1 MPQVINTNIAS
12 LNAQRNLNTSQRDLN
27 TALERLSSGLRINS
41 AKDDAAGLAIS
52 DRMTAQIRGYDQ
64 ASRNAN
70 DGISLAQTA
79 EGALGATTTLL
90 QRIRELAIQ
99 SANSTNS
106 ASDRASLQAEVNQLK
121 QELDRVSSQTEFNG
135 LKLLD
140 GTFTS
145 QAFQVGANA
154 NQIINVSLEGSST
167 SLLQDN
173 QLTATN
179 GIAASGTG
187 SLIAPQSAAP
197 SASTIGGQTLTINGP
212 LGKVDDLV
220 IAAGVSAFEVAAAI
234 SKREGETSVTADAT
248 NVVTIS
254 GVVAAG
260 TVSFDLSTSDGGGK
274 KTISAPVTTTDLSS
288 LVTEIN
294 RQAGTTGVS
303 AELSTDKASI
313 TLTQLDGKDIIIAD
327 YSHSATTGR
336 LDVKGMDGIAAV
348 TLNPAT
354 GTDSTRI
361 TGSIDFHSSGT
372 YTVSSDED
380 RALTT
385 APAGGSILNV
395 DAGVLVGS
403 NPKLLSTVD
412 ISSSAGSQDAIAIID
427 ASLNQ
432 VNAMRASL
440 GAVQNRMESTISNL
454 NIQSENISAARSRI
468 MDADFAKETAALTR
482 SQILQQAGTA
492 MLAQA
497 NQVPQGVLALLQG

>member
-173 QLTATN
+173 QLSKLSATDN
-179 GIAASGTG
+179 MGTG
-187 SLIAPQSAAP
+187 AVVAPNATP
-197 SASTIGGQTLTINGP
+197 PTKSTIGDQTLTINGP
-212 LGKVDDLV
+212 LGEIDNLV
-220 IAAGVSAFEVAAAI
+220 ITDGASAFEVASAI

-248 NVVTIS
+248 NTLTI
-254 GVVAAG
+254 GNVGQDG

-274 KTISAPVTTTDLSS
+274 KTISAPVTTTDLGS

-294 RQAGTTGVS
+294 RQSGTTGVS
-303 AELSTDKASI
+303 AQLSTDKASI
-313 TLTQLDGKDIIIAD
+313 QLTQIDGKDVIIGD
-327 YSHSATTGR
+327 FNHSHASGK
-336 LDVKGMDGIAAV
+336 LDVDGMGSGSTE
-348 TLNPAT
+348 TLS
-354 GTDSTRI
+354 GSDDSTRV
-361 TGSIDFHSSGT
+361 TGAINFHSSGT
-372 YTVSSDED
+372 FTVSSSM
-380 RALTT
+380 AT
-385 APAGGSILNV
+385 AVNGGILNV
-395 DAGVLVGS
+395 GASILVGS
-403 NPKLLSTVD
+403 EPKLLSTVD

-440 GAVQNRMESTISNL
+440 GAIQNRFEATITSNTL
-454 NIQSENISAARSRI
+454 TSENLSAANSRI
-468 MDADFAKETAALTR
+468 RDADFAAETAALSR
-482 SQILQQAGTA
+482 SQVLQQAGVSI
-492 MLAQA
+492 LAQA
-497 NQVPQGVLALLQG
+497 NALPQQALSLLG

>member
-27 TALERLSSGLRINS
+27 TSLERLSSGLRINS

-79 EGALGATTTLL
+79 EGALGATTSLL

-154 NQIINVSLEGSST
+154 NQVINVSLEGSST
-167 SLLQDN
+167 NLLQDN
-173 QLTATN
+173 HLNAVNSTA
-179 GIAASGTG
+179 AQGTG
-187 SLIAPQSAAP
+187 SLIAPTATPPTAG
-197 SASTIGGQTLTINGP
+197 TIGVQILTINGP
-212 LGKVDDLV
+212 LGEISDLN
-220 IAAGVSAFEVAAAI
+220 IAAGTSAFEVAAAI
-234 SKREGETSVTADAT
+234 SKREGETSVTADAL
-248 NVVTIS
+248 NEVTI
-254 GVVAAG
+254 GGVAANG
-260 TVSFDLSTSDGGGK
+260 TASFDLSTSDGGIK
-274 KTISAPVTTTDLSS
+274 KTISAPVTTTDLGS

-294 RQAGTTGVS
+294 RQSGSTGIT
-303 AELSTDKASI
+303 AELSTDKSSI
-313 TLTQLDGKDIIIAD
+313 KLTQIDGKDIIIGD
-327 YSHSATTGR
+327 YSHSATAGR
-336 LDVKGMDGIAAV
+336 LTVKGLDTVAAV
-348 TLNPAT
+348 TLDPT
-354 GTDSTRI
+354 STPVTDSTRVS
-361 TGSIDFHSSGT
+361 GVIDFHSSGT
-372 YTVSSDED
+372 YTVSSNADKS
-380 RALTT
+380 A
-385 APAGGSILNV
+385 GSILDV
-395 DAGVLVGS
+395 DSPVLVGS

-412 ISSSAGSQDAIAIID
+412 ISSTAGSQEAIAIID

-454 NIQSENISAARSRI
+454 DIQSENISAARSRI

>member
-173 QLTATN
+173 QLSKL
-179 GIAASGTG
+179 SGTDHMG
-187 SLIAPQSAAP
+187 TGAVANPVATAPTK
-197 SASTIGGQTLTINGP
+197 STIGDQTLTINGP
-212 LGKVDDLV
+212 LGEIDDLV
-220 IAAGVSAFEVAAAI
+220 IADGASAFEVASAI

-248 NVVTIS
+248 NTLTI
-254 GVVAAG
+254 GNVGQDG

-274 KTISAPVTTTDLSS
+274 KTISAPVTTTDLGS

-294 RQAGTTGVS
+294 RQSGTTGVS
-303 AELSTDKASI
+303 AQLSTDKASI
-313 TLTQLDGKDIIIAD
+313 QLTQIDGKDVIIGD
-327 YSHSATTGR
+327 FNHSHASGK
-336 LDVKGMDGIAAV
+336 LDVDGMGSGSTE
-348 TLNPAT
+348 TLS
-354 GTDSTRI
+354 GSDDSTRV
-361 TGSIDFHSSGT
+361 TGAINFHSSGT
-372 YTVSSDED
+372 FTVSSSM
-380 RALTT
+380 AT
-385 APAGGSILNV
+385 AVNGGILNV
-395 DAGVLVGS
+395 GASILVGS
-403 NPKLLSTVD
+403 EPKLLSTVD

-440 GAVQNRMESTISNL
+440 GAIQNRMESTISNL